1 MPFLKQ
7 EVQGDKSQHLP
18 TTDWDKDPKVEE
30 QNLGGRG
37 VSGELGEGR
46 VVIFYLFLGL
56 SQ

>member
-18 TTDWDKDPKVEE
+18 TTDWDEDPKVEE